1 MSVTPSL
8 TLGDEINTAYENVIT
23 DRYLLDM
30 DDAKPVFIRL
40 QKWIEKALSYYT
52 AETEATEYS
61 KIIQDHANGYKWLA
75 FFESDPSNQAKMHK
89 RRIDLLETLLALLNK
104 LFYMNIVREI
114 LYELGTAYSNILD
127 IKLDLLNQT
136 NEPNPNA
143 LKKINDL
150 CTKTRSNF
158 QEYITTY
165 YLARTETLKSDLE
178 ADELTPIAF
187 AYFQIAR
194 IYYKYITPDKTLQA
208 SYIGNCLEYY
218 QKFVALC
225 DKHKDVGD
233 KMKAEVG
240 VSKEMLILLPLKLKK
255 LQEFGACVSAQ

>member
-1 MSVTPSL
+1 MNVSTPL
-8 TLGDEINTAYENVIT
+8 TFGDVISSAYESVIT

-30 DDAKPVFIRL
+30 DDAKPVFVRL
-40 QKWIEKALSYYT
+40 QKWIEKALTYYT
-52 AETEATEYS
+52 AETEATEYA
-61 KIIQDHANGYKWLA
+61 KIVQDHANAYKSLA
-75 FFESDPSNQAKMHK
+75 FFESDPTNQAKMHK
-89 RRIDLLETLLALLNK
+89 RRVDLLEALLELLNK

-127 IKLDLLNQT
+127 IKLDMLSQS

-158 QEYITTY
+158 QEYISTY
-165 YLARTETLKSDLE
+165 YLPKTETLKPDLE

-194 IYYKYITPDKTLQA
+194 IYYKYITPDKTVQA
-208 SYIGNCLEYY
+208 SHTANCLEYY
-218 QKFVALC
+218 HKFVSMC
-225 DKHKDVGD
+225 DKYKEVGD

-240 VSKEMLILLPLKLKK
+240 VSKEMMMLLPLKLKK
-255 LQEFGACVSAQ
+255 LQESGGSLGAQ